1 MMSPEYAWL
10 TGRELLI
17 GELEVRIEAM
27 RARAEAGTVRGFR
40 AGLLVFLDRRLNRVR
55 SALAT
60 LRHLPGAFSDGRRQT
75 VDRMVSA
82 IIGTLRHAEISL
94 RGELPIKPDADQR
107 FVPERRRGDRR
118 QYPSRKGFRSSVPA
132 GEDAEQEAPRK
143 KPDRDGGDGQ

>member
-75 VDRMVSA
+75 VDRMNSPS
-82 IIGTLRHAEISL
+82 GSPPNRCGSM
-94 RGELPIKPDADQR
+94 PIRSGWP
-107 FVPERRRGDRR
+107 
-118 QYPSRKGFRSSVPA
+118 RSSPIS
-132 GEDAEQEAPRK
+132 
-143 KPDRDGGDGQ
+143 

>member
-60 LRHLPGAFSDGRRQT
+60 LRHLPGAFSRAGDKRWTAWSRPS
-75 VDRMVSA
+75 SA
-82 IIGTLRHAEISL
+82 PCAMRKSPSGASPEQHRH
-94 RGELPIKPDADQR
+94 PNPDS
-107 FVPERRRGDRR
+107 PTNG
-118 QYPSRKGFRSSVPA
+118 A
-132 GEDAEQEAPRK
+132 GENVGSIPPGVE
-143 KPDRDGGDGQ
+143 